1 MSRLSFLHSLCRD
14 GKQKELEKYF
24 SDLDSSEALEILR
37 SREGPFKYALLH
49 TATVHGHAS
58 LLHFLLN
65 KGADPNA
72 QASNGWTALH
82 LAASGGRVECVKV
95 LLSHK
100 ADPRVVDEYG
110 KTARQLTALKN
121 ITRWLMS
128 QEIVMTVE
136 AEGNVTQL
144 LSECNGDDLE
154 GDTLDQALE
163 TAVRLG
169 SMRSISSLLMKGA
182 NIKAA
187 LDVVDKSED
196 NAKLYVTLLLVK
208 AAVTNDCD
216 PVKILHGETKVFPEW
231 IHTCAQKGNLSY
243 TLPIE
248 MAQQKGHSEVT
259 SELLVRTGIQEK
271 SVDWSQ
277 FRLRHLEANVFER
290 IDFVE
295 YLTLRNNCLETLPS
309 TASLKQLVKAE
320 LQSNFLSTVPAS
332 LLELPLLKQL
342 NLSDNRITNLP
353 ELREWSSFFEYPG
366 PIPQQTNNHP
376 RRTTRP
382 KHSHPQPC

>member
-128 QEIVMTVE
+128 QGKCVHLA
-136 AEGNVTQL
+136 AESRNH
-144 LSECNGDDLE
+144 SC
-154 GDTLDQALE
+154 
-163 TAVRLG
+163 
-169 SMRSISSLLMKGA
+169 MHW
-182 NIKAA
+182 
-187 LDVVDKSED
+187 
-196 NAKLYVTLLLVK
+196 LYVT
-208 AAVTNDCD
+208 
-216 PVKILHGETKVFPEW
+216 
-231 IHTCAQKGNLSY
+231 QK
-243 TLPIE
+243 
-248 MAQQKGHSEVT
+248 
-259 SELLVRTGIQEK
+259 
-271 SVDWSQ
+271 
-277 FRLRHLEANVFER
+277 
-290 IDFVE
+290 
-295 YLTLRNNCLETLPS
+295 
-309 TASLKQLVKAE
+309 
-320 LQSNFLSTVPAS
+320 
-332 LLELPLLKQL
+332 
-342 NLSDNRITNLP
+342 
-353 ELREWSSFFEYPG
+353 
-366 PIPQQTNNHP
+366 
-376 RRTTRP
+376 
-382 KHSHPQPC
+382 